1 MLTSRTPFI
10 SETKWQ
16 IFLYHENIEKKNNS
30 FTEDFLFVLFE
41 HLIHTS
47 EIKWQIFYDENIEQ
61 KNHFL
66 TEVFLFVKLMFS
78 KKATKIEEIFT
89 VDLTLCSKCQID
101 GEDFVNFCGLLRK
114 HELYESCFL
123 SDLKISKKKSHVYL
137 RLEGNFKDFL

>member
-16 IFLYHENIEKKNNS
+16 IFLYDENIEKKNNS

-66 TEVFLFVKLMFS
+66 TEVFLFV
-78 KKATKIEEIFT
+78 
-89 VDLTLCSKCQID
+89 
-101 GEDFVNFCGLLRK
+101 
-114 HELYESCFL
+114 
-123 SDLKISKKKSHVYL
+123 
-137 RLEGNFKDFL
+137 